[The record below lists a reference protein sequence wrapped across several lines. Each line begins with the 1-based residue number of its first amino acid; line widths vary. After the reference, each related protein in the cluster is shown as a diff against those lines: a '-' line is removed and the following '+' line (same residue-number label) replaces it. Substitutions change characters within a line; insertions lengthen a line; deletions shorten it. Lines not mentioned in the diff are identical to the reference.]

1 MIRKAKIIA
10 TIGPASSDRETLAKL
25 IDAGMD
31 IARLNFS
38 HGDHEGYTQVVN
50 DLREIAEQKNKSLA
64 ILQDLQGP
72 KLRTGETRH
81 NQPVLLTTGN
91 HVTLTTK
98 EVETTSNE
106 IFVDYAPLP
115 QDVQPGDRIL
125 LDDGS
130 LELSVREVKDT
141 TVETEIIVGG
151 ILGPRKGINL
161 PGVDLSAPS
170 MTEKD
175 FEDLSFGLEM
185 DVDAVALS
193 FVRKSE
199 DIQKLR
205 NEIGERSGRNRKPLV
220 IAKLERPEAIDNLDA
235 ILDEVDGVMVARGDL
250 GVEVSPE
257 RVPSIQKQIIYQA
270 AEKQRFVITAT
281 QMLESM
287 IHNPRPTRA
296 ESSDVANAVFDGS
309 DVLML
314 SGETAVGDYPVQSIQ
329 TMVRIIVDAE
339 EHAAEWGHHPEE
351 LFIKT
356 EEDAVAVTH
365 AARNLAH
372 DRSVSAIA
380 VFTRSGRTGRLM
392 SITRPQV
399 PTLAFT
405 PEKKTFQQLALSWG
419 VIPLHVEMSSTVEEM
434 IEYVQKACLD
444 SEFISSGE
452 RVVMVASLP
461 VGEMGPPNFTLL
473 QTVREI

>member
-1 MIRKAKIIA
+1 MNRKAKIIA
-10 TIGPASSDRETLAKL
+10 TIGPASSDRQTLSEL
-25 IDAGMD
+25 MDAGMD

-38 HGDHEGYTQVVN
+38 HGEHDDYAQIIK
-50 DLREIAEQKNKSLA
+50 DLRDLSDQKHKPLA

-72 KLRTGETRH
+72 KLRTGETADDK
-81 NQPVLLTTGN
+81 PVLLTPGN
-91 HVTLTTK
+91 HVTLTTQDSP
-98 EVETTSNE
+98 TTSKQ
-106 IFVDYAPLP
+106 IFVDYDPLP
-115 QDVQPGDRIL
+115 LDVKPGDRIL

-130 LELSVREVKDT
+130 LELKVLETHDQQ
-141 TVETEIIVGG
+141 VETEIVVGG

-175 FEDLSFGLEM
+175 YKDLAFGLQLE
-185 DVDAVALS
+185 VDAVALS
-193 FVRKSE
+193 FVRKAE
-199 DIQKLR
+199 DARELQQAINEQLR
-205 NEIGERSGRNRKPLV
+205 DSTPPLV
-220 IAKLERPEAIDNLDA
+220 IAKLERPEAIDNLEA

-257 RVPSIQKQIIYQA
+257 RVPSLQKKIIYQA
-270 AEKQRFVITAT
+270 SGKQRFVITAT

-296 ESSDVANAVFDGS
+296 EASDVANAVFDGS

-314 SGETAVGDYPVQSIQ
+314 SGETAVGDYPIASIH

-339 EHAAEWGHHPEE
+339 AHAAEWGHHPEE
-351 LFIKT
+351 GSIKT
-356 EEDAVAVTH
+356 SDDAVAVTH
-365 AARNLAH
+365 AARNLAQ

-392 SITRPQV
+392 SVARPQV

-405 PEKKTFQQLALSWG
+405 PERKTFQQLAFGWG
-419 VIPLHVEMSSTVEEM
+419 VIPHLVEMSSTVEEM
-434 IEYVQKACLD
+434 IEHVHIACIE
-444 SEFISSGE
+444 SEFIDSGE
-452 RVVMVASLP
+452 QVVMVASLP

-473 QTVREI
+473 QTVRSE